1 MTILAIGGHYDDIV
15 YGIPGILLQA
25 IDKGHRVVILALLG
39 DYTNWPPVD
48 GRAAKLVADT
58 TAIAER
64 MGAEMRF
71 LDYASMRLRF
81 DDAAIRETA
90 DVVIDVAPDMAFLLW
105 PDDTH
110 PDHEAASRIAKV
122 ALHGANRIIPATGW
136 RPPRRVYQ
144 FDNGPGHTIG
154 FEPNV
159 YVDVSKEW
167 DRATEWLGR
176 TMAAMRGV
184 EYEPLQ
190 PDGAVEGKRVLAE
203 YRGRAC
209 GAKYAEA
216 VRSVRN
222 YPQELFP

>member
-1 MTILAIGGHYDDIV
+1 MTILAIGAHYDDIV
-15 YGIPGILLQA
+15 YGIPGTLLQA
-25 IDKGHRVVILALLG
+25 IDQGHRVVILALLG
-39 DYTNWPPVD
+39 DYRNWPPVE
-48 GRAAKLVADT
+48 GRADALVRDT
-58 TAIAER
+58 AAIAKDF
-64 MGAEMRF
+64 GAEMRF

-81 DDAAIRETA
+81 DDAAVQATA
-90 DVVIDVAPDMAFLLW
+90 RVVIDVAPDMAFLLW

-122 ALHGANRIIPATGW
+122 ALHGANRIIPAEGW

-154 FEPNV
+154 FEPNL

-167 DRATEWLGR
+167 DRAMEWLGR

-184 EYEPLQ
+184 EYDPAN
-190 PDGAVEGKRVLAE
+190 PDGSLEGKRVLAE

-222 YPQELFP
+222 YPQQMF

>member
-1 MTILAIGGHYDDIV
+1 MTILAIGAHYDDIV
-15 YGIPGILLQA
+15 YGIPGVLLQA

-48 GRAAKLVADT
+48 GRAIQLVDDT
-58 TAIAER
+58 TAIAEDF
-64 MGAEMRF
+64 GAEMRF

-81 DDAAIRETA
+81 DDAAIKKTA
-90 DVVIDVAPDMAFLLW
+90 EVVIDVAPDTAFLLW

-122 ALHGANRIIPATGW
+122 ALHGANRIIPAQGW

-154 FEPNV
+154 FEPNAFM
-159 YVDVSKEW
+159 DVSKEW
-167 DRATEWLGR
+167 VRATEWLGR

-184 EYEPLQ
+184 EYDPSRL
-190 PDGAVEGKRVLAE
+190 DSAVEGKRVLAE

-216 VRSVRN
+216 VRSIRN
-222 YPQELFP
+222 YPQKLF

>member
-1 MTILAIGGHYDDIV
+1 MTILAIGAHYDDIV
-15 YGIPGILLQA
+15 YGLPGTLLQA

-48 GRAAKLVADT
+48 GRAAQLVEDT
-58 TAIAER
+58 TSIAEDF
-64 MGAEMRF
+64 GAEMRF

-81 DDAAIRETA
+81 DDAAVKKTA
-90 DVVIDVAPDMAFLLW
+90 EVVIDVAPDMAFLLW

-122 ALHGANRIIPATGW
+122 ALHGANRITPAKGW

-154 FEPNV
+154 FDPNV
-159 YVDVSKEW
+159 YVDVSDQW
-167 DRATEWLGR
+167 DRAMEWLGR
-176 TMAAMRGV
+176 TMAAMRGK
-184 EYEPLQ
+184 EYDPAN
-190 PDGAVEGKRVLAE
+190 PDGSLAGKRVLAE

-222 YPQELFP
+222 YPQELL

>member
-1 MTILAIGGHYDDIV
+1 MTILAIGAHYDDIV
-15 YGIPGILLQA
+15 YGIPGTLLQA
-25 IDKGHRVVILALLG
+25 IDKGHSVVILALLG

-48 GRAAKLVADT
+48 GRAAQLVEDT
-58 TAIAER
+58 TAIAR
-64 MGAEMRF
+64 DFGAEMRF

-81 DDAAIRETA
+81 DDAAIKKTA
-90 DVVIDVAPDMAFLLW
+90 EVVIDVAPDTAFLLW

-122 ALHGANRIIPATGW
+122 ALHGANRIIPAKGW
-136 RPPRRVYQ
+136 RPPRRMYQ

-159 YVDVSKEW
+159 FVDVSQEW
-167 DRATEWLGR
+167 DRAMEWLGR

-184 EYEPLQ
+184 EFDPAN
-190 PDGAVEGKRVLAE
+190 PDGSLAGKRVLAE

-216 VRSVRN
+216 VKSVRD
-222 YPQELFP
+222 YPQELF

>member
-1 MTILAIGGHYDDIV
+1 MTVLAIGAHYDDIV
-15 YGIPGILLQA
+15 YGIPGTLLQA

-39 DYTNWPPVD
+39 DYTNWQPVA
-48 GRAAKLVADT
+48 GRAAALVEE
-58 TAIAER
+58 TAEIAHYF
-64 MGAEMRF
+64 GAEMRF

-81 DDAAIRETA
+81 DDAAIQATA
-90 DVVIDVAPDMAFLLW
+90 EVVVDVAPETAFLLW

-122 ALHGANRIIPATGW
+122 ALHGANRIIGTDQW

-159 YVDVSKEW
+159 YVDVSPEW
-167 DRATEWLGR
+167 PRATEWLGR

-184 EYEPLQ
+184 DYDDRANDP
-190 PDGAVEGKRVLAE
+190 AVDGKRVLAE

-209 GAKYAEA
+209 GARYAEA

-222 YPQELFP
+222 YPRKLF

>member
-1 MTILAIGGHYDDIV
+1 MTILAIGAHYDDIV
-15 YGIPGILLQA
+15 YGIPGVLLQA

-48 GRAAKLVADT
+48 GRAAQLVQDT
-58 TAIAER
+58 TAIAKDF
-64 MGAEMRF
+64 GAEMRF

-81 DDAAIRETA
+81 DDAAIKKTA
-90 DVVIDVAPDMAFLLW
+90 EVVIDVAPDTAFLLW

-122 ALHGANRIIPATGW
+122 ALHGANRIIPAQGW

-159 YVDVSKEW
+159 FVDVSREW
-167 DRATEWLGR
+167 GRATDWLGR

-184 EYEPLQ
+184 EYDPSRL
-190 PDGAVEGKRVLAE
+190 DSAVEGKRVLAE

-216 VRSVRN
+216 VRSIRN
-222 YPQELFP
+222 YPQELF

>member
-1 MTILAIGGHYDDIV
+1 MTILAIGAHYDDIV
-15 YGIPGILLQA
+15 YGLPGTLLQA

-39 DYTNWPPVD
+39 DYRNWPPVD
-48 GRAAKLVADT
+48 GRAAQLVADT
-58 TAIAER
+58 TAIAR
-64 MGAEMRF
+64 DFGAEMRF

-81 DDAAIRETA
+81 DNAAVQATA
-90 DVVIDVAPDMAFLLW
+90 NVVIDVAPDMAFLLW

-122 ALHGANRIIPATGW
+122 ALHGSNRIIPAEGW
-136 RPPRRVYQ
+136 RPARRVYQ

-159 YVDVSKEW
+159 YVDVSDQW
-167 DRATEWLGR
+167 DRAMEWLGR
-176 TMAAMRGV
+176 TMAAMRGK
-184 EYEPLQ
+184 EYDPTK
-190 PDGAVEGKRVLAE
+190 PDGSLAGKRVLAE

-216 VRSVRN
+216 VKSVRN
-222 YPQELFP
+222 YPQSIF

>member
-1 MTILAIGGHYDDIV
+1 MTILAIGAHYDDIV
-15 YGIPGILLQA
+15 YGLPGTLLQA

-48 GRAAKLVADT
+48 GRAAQLVEET
-58 TAIAER
+58 TAIAEEF
-64 MGAEMRF
+64 GAEMRF

-81 DDAAIRETA
+81 DDAAVQATA
-90 DVVIDVAPDMAFLLW
+90 RVVIDVAPNVAFLLW

-122 ALHGANRIIPATGW
+122 ALHGANRIIPAEGW

-159 YVDVSKEW
+159 YVNVSKEW
-167 DRATEWLGR
+167 DRAMEWLGR
-176 TMAAMRGV
+176 TMAAMRGAD
-184 EYEPLQ
+184 YDPAN
-190 PDGAVEGKRVLAE
+190 PDGSLAGKRVLAE

-209 GAKYAEA
+209 GTKYAEA
-216 VRSVRN
+216 VKSVRN
-222 YPQELFP
+222 YPQELF